1 VAYEQSL
8 EFSFEAAHELGDAVR
23 NEAGHPYGRLHG
35 HSYVVTVTLRAGALA
50 PEGWIM
56 DYAELRRISERVRE
70 RLDHR
75 LLNAIPGLERP
86 TLENTAAWIF
96 KAFEKETDALWRVE
110 IARPTLKER
119 VAYYAKG

>member
-1 VAYEQSL
+1 VYEQSYQ
-8 EFSFEAAHELGDAVR
+8 FAFEAAHDLADNVKGQGD
-23 NEAGHPYGRLHG
+23 HPYARVHG
-35 HSYVVTVTLRAGALA
+35 HSFIVTLTLRASVLA

-56 DYAELRRISERVRE
+56 DYAALRRICDGVRD

-75 LLNAIPGLERP
+75 LLNTIPGLERP

-96 KAFEKETDALWRVE
+96 KAFEPQTPALWRVE
-110 IARPTLKER
+110 VARPTLNER

>member
-1 VAYEQSL
+1 MYEQSY
-8 EFSFEAAHELGDAVR
+8 EFAFEAAHDLAENVKGEGD
-23 NEAGHPYGRLHG
+23 HPYARVHG
-35 HSYVVTVTLRAGALA
+35 HSFIVTVTLRAGALQ

-56 DYAELRRISERVRE
+56 DYAALRLICERVRD

-75 LLNAIPGLERP
+75 LLNTIPGLERP

-96 KAFEKETDALWRVE
+96 KAFEKETPALWRVE

>member
-1 VAYEQSL
+1 MYEQSY
-8 EFSFEAAHELGDAVR
+8 EFAFEAAHDLAENVKGEGD
-23 NEAGHPYGRLHG
+23 HPYARVHG
-35 HSYVVTVTLRAGALA
+35 HSFIVTVTLRAGALA
-50 PEGWIM
+50 REGWIM
-56 DYAELRRISERVRE
+56 DYAELRRIAERVRD

-75 LLNAIPGLERP
+75 LLNTIPGLERP

-96 KAFEKETDALWRVE
+96 NAFAPEIPALWRVE